1 MNDSAAPPPGP
12 ARATADAVVLGA
24 GPRGVSV
31 LERLVARA
39 PATGPALR
47 VTLVDPYPPGAGR
60 VWWRGQP
67 PQLLMNTMV
76 ADNTVFPDESVRL
89 DAPVGTGPTFAEWLR
104 DIAADGHRDSAA
116 AEFAGYADDRAYA
129 PRRVYGSYLVDALE
143 RIRALGG
150 GRVRIEV
157 RTAAARSVTP
167 VPGSPDSPETAGS
180 WGLSGG
186 GYDIALDDGTRITAR
201 AAVLATGHLE
211 APYPAT
217 AGPSAKVLHLPG
229 GHPADY
235 ALDAIAPDADV
246 LLRGGGLNAFDVLA
260 LLTLGRG
267 GRFDEH
273 GYTPSGRE
281 PRIWITTRRGVPFHA
296 RVDTPGV
303 RVPTAFLTPERV
315 AALAARERLDF
326 HADVVPWLTADLELA
341 WYDRVLALHADALPA
356 PEELRR
362 DLTALPPGPDRAD
375 ALRAAVPEPL
385 RLDLDAIAEPLR
397 GRRFAHP
404 AELGDW
410 WAGHLDADLAAAT
423 DPHLPPRAALAV
435 AVRQARPALRTLIT
449 AGNLSGESYRR
460 DVLGWFNGFAN
471 FVSGG
476 PPALRVRQLRALLSA
491 GVVALLGP
499 VRPGTRSTS
508 AVVEDF
514 TVRPDAVIDAWLPG
528 TDVGA
533 AGPGLVRRLIADGL
547 GRPHR
552 LPVAAPGAAP
562 LPTGALD
569 VRARDGRIKRP
580 DGTVHDALFAVGVPL
595 EGVRWTT
602 AIGARPGTDADFF
615 HETDRVAQELLRGLT
630 PPPHA
635 PADAVG
641 SGTGRRH
648 HERAA
653 VRPDRG
659 PAHPPHDATAHQTSG
674 REERDLPRTP
684 AAPAGNPQPQ
694 TSESQP

>member
-12 ARATADAVVLGA
+12 ARVTADAVVLGA

-76 ADNTVFPDESVRL
+76 ADNTVFPDDSVRL
-89 DAPVGTGPTFAEWLR
+89 DAPVATGPTFSEWLR
-104 DIAADGHRDSAA
+104 DIAARGHRDSAA
-116 AEFAGYADDRAYA
+116 TEFAAHADDRDYA

-150 GRVRIEV
+150 DRVRIEV
-157 RTAAARSVTP
+157 RTAAARSVAAA
-167 VPGSPDSPETAGS
+167 PDSPGTAGS
-180 WGLSGG
+180 SAAAGLSSSFDG

-211 APYPAT
+211 APRPPIP
-217 AGPSAKVLHLPG
+217 GPPSDVLHLPG

-235 ALDAIAPDADV
+235 ALDAIAPGAEV

-267 GRFDEH
+267 GRFDDR

-326 HADVVPWLTADLELA
+326 RADVLPSLTADLELA
-341 WYDRVLALHADALPA
+341 WYDRVLALHVGQLAD
-356 PEELRR
+356 PEALRR
-362 DLTALPPGPDRAD
+362 ALSVPPGPDRD
-375 ALRAAVPEPL
+375 AALGAAVPEPL

-404 AELGDW
+404 AELGAW
-410 WAGHLDADLAAAT
+410 WARHLDADLAAAT
-423 DPHLPPRAALAV
+423 DPRLPPSAALAV

-476 PPALRVRQLRALLSA
+476 PPALRVRQLRALLAA

-499 VRPGTRSTS
+499 VRPGTRGTS

-514 TVRPDAVIDAWLPG
+514 AVRPDAVIDAWLPG

-533 AGPGLVRRLIADGL
+533 DGPGAVRRLIADGV
-547 GRPHR
+547 GRAHR
-552 LPVAAPGAAP
+552 LPAAEPCAAP

-569 VRARDGRIKRP
+569 VRARDGRVRRP

-615 HETDRVAQELLRGLT
+615 HETDRVAKELLRGLT
-630 PPPHA
+630 RTGHAPAEARANHGAHQISGREETGPPHA
-635 PADAVG
+635 PA
-641 SGTGRRH
+641 
-648 HERAA
+648 
-653 VRPDRG
+653 
-659 PAHPPHDATAHQTSG
+659 
-674 REERDLPRTP
+674 TP
-684 AAPAGNPQPQ
+684 AGHPL
-694 TSESQP
+694 TEESQP

>member
-39 PATGPALR
+39 PVTGPALR

-76 ADNTVFPDESVRL
+76 ADNTVFPDGSVRL
-89 DAPVGTGPTFAEWLR
+89 DAPVATGPTFSEWLR
-104 DIAADGHRDSAA
+104 DIAARGHLDSAA
-116 AEFAGYADDRAYA
+116 AEFAAHADDRDYA
-129 PRRVYGSYLVDALE
+129 PRRVYGSYLMDALE

-150 GRVRIEV
+150 DRVRIEV

-167 VPGSPDSPETAGS
+167 VPGPSKSGNSGASSGSAGS
-180 WGLSGG
+180 SGG

-211 APYPAT
+211 APYPAPE
-217 AGPSAKVLHLPG
+217 GPSPEVLRLPG

-235 ALDAIAPDADV
+235 ALDSIAPGAEV

-281 PRIWITTRRGVPFHA
+281 PHIWITTRRGVPFHA

-303 RVPTAFLTPERV
+303 RVPSAFLTPERV

-341 WYDRVLALHADALPA
+341 WYDRVLTLHADALPDPDA
-356 PEELRR
+356 LRHG
-362 DLTALPPGPDRAD
+362 LTALPPGPDRGHV
-375 ALRAAVPEPL
+375 LRAAVPEPL

-397 GRRFAHP
+397 GRHFADP
-404 AELGDW
+404 AELNAW

-423 DPHLPPRAALAV
+423 DPRLPPRAALAV

-476 PPALRVRQLRALLSA
+476 PPALRVRQLRALLAA

-499 VRPGTRSTS
+499 VRPGTRAAS
-508 AVVEDF
+508 AVVEDL

-533 AGPGLVRRLIADGL
+533 DGPGLVRRLIADGL
-547 GRPHR
+547 GRAHR
-552 LPVAAPGAAP
+552 LPAAAPGAAP

-569 VRARDGRIKRP
+569 VRARDGRIRRP
-580 DGTVHDALFAVGVPL
+580 DGTVHHALFAVGVPL

-615 HETDRVAQELLRGLT
+615 HETDRVARELLRGLT
-630 PPPHA
+630 PPPPAPA
-635 PADAVG
+635 PADVG
-641 SGTGRRH
+641 ASGTARRGR
-648 HERAA
+648 
-653 VRPDRG
+653 
-659 PAHPPHDATAHQTSG
+659 
-674 REERDLPRTP
+674 
-684 AAPAGNPQPQ
+684 APAGYPQIE
-694 TSESQP
+694 ESQP